1 MTITR
6 LYASGIG
13 IAFIL
18 AGIGGMLPL
27 VTSQPE
33 ATAPELLLTAN
44 YGYLLGLFPVNLL
57 HNLFHFVT
65 GVLGIWASRQEQTA
79 RYYCR
84 GLALVLGVFSIM
96 GLLPSVSTLFGLMPL
111 FGHDVWL
118 HGLEAA
124 IAGYLGFF
132 WREPVRQTRLGAQ

>member
-6 LYASGIG
+6 LYALGIG
-13 IAFIL
+13 AAFIL
-18 AGIGGMLPL
+18 AGVGGMLPL
-27 VTSQPE
+27 VTTPPE
-33 ATAPELLLTAN
+33 ATAPDLLLSAN

-65 GVLGIWASRQEQTA
+65 GVLGVWAGRQEGTA
-79 RYYCR
+79 RYYCQ
-84 GLALVLGVFSIM
+84 GLALVLGVFTVM

-124 IAGYLGFF
+124 LAAYLGFF
-132 WREPVRQTRLGAQ
+132 WREPVRQTRLEA